1 MNTERLEATAL
12 ILALI
17 AFILLLAV
25 ILTNNIARLKN
36 VELNQHI
43 LEDCKIEYT
52 ELPSL
57 DVDNF

>member
-1 MNTERLEATAL
+1 MNTERLEAATL

-17 AFILLLAV
+17 ALILLLAV

-43 LEDCKIEYT
+43 LEDCKIEYN

>member
-1 MNTERLEATAL
+1 MNTERLEVATL

-17 AFILLLAV
+17 AFILLFVV
-25 ILTNNIARLKN
+25 IITGNVVVLKN
-36 VELNQHI
+36 IELNQHI

-57 DVDNF
+57 DVDDF

>member
-1 MNTERLEATAL
+1 MNTERLEVATL

-43 LEDCKIEYT
+43 LEDCKIDYT